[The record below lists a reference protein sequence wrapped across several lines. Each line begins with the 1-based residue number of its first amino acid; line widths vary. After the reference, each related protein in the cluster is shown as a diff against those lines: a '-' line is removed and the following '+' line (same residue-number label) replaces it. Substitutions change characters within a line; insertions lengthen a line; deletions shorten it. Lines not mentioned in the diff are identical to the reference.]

1 MFPPLNGNLKWVLA
15 LILAV
20 VGTLAST
27 EWRRIDRQGRENQ
40 VCGMENK
47 LALAAIQPELRQIQ
61 QTLDEIKQ
69 ALKEKD

>member
-47 LALAAIQPELRQIQ
+47 LALAALQPELRQIK
-61 QTLDEIKQ
+61 QTLEEIKQ
-69 ALKEKD
+69 TLKEKD